1 MTNIKLLTFSW
12 PDSDY
17 DGESL
22 VYSVAIQ
29 TQLDDEAISKL
40 LDAVEDAMANNEI
53 DEEDGCTTWDEQI
66 YSVLV
71 GLQDEYPF
79 KIIETRDFYREVP
92 GTNISPDVGL

>member
-1 MTNIKLLTFSW
+1 MSDIKLLTFTW

-22 VYSVAIQ
+22 VCPVAIQ

-53 DEEDGCTTWDEQI
+53 ADEDGCTTWDEQI
-66 YSVLV
+66 RSVLAA
-71 GLQDEYPF
+71 LQDEYQF
-79 KIIETRDFYREVP
+79 KIIETSDFYREVP
-92 GTNISPDVGL
+92 GSDFYDL